1 MSVSLDIG
9 TMVAAGLLGV
19 VEGLTEFIPVSSTG
33 HLILLIDLMGFQGPP
48 GKVFEIVIQFGAI
61 LAILWLYRQR
71 FIAALAGLAS
81 DPVQRRFAINIFAA
95 LIPALGIG
103 AAFGGKIKDLLFSPW
118 VVSST
123 LILGGVAILAIE
135 RFKPKPR
142 IDQVDAFT
150 PWLAFR
156 IGLCQAVAMV
166 PGVSRSGATIMGALL
181 LGAERR
187 AATEFSFFLAVPTM
201 LAACVYDLYRNRA
214 VLDFDG
220 VGLIAIGFV
229 AAFIAALIVVRSVI
243 AFISRYGFQPFAW
256 YRIAVGT
263 AMLAILLMR

>member
-1 MSVSLDIG
+1 MSVNLDIG

-33 HLILLIDLMGFQGPP
+33 HLILLIDL
-48 GKVFEIVIQFGAI
+48 IQFGAI
-61 LAILWLYRQR
+61 LAVIWLYRQR
-71 FIAALAGLAS
+71 FIDALIGLLS
-81 DPVQRRFAINIFAA
+81 DPVQQRFAFNILAA

-103 AAFGGKIKDLLFSPW
+103 AAFGSNIKNLLFSPW

-123 LILGGVAILAIE
+123 LILGGIAILAIE

-142 IDQVDAFT
+142 VAQVDAFT

-156 IGLCQAVAMV
+156 IGVCQVVAMV
-166 PGVSRSGATIMGALL
+166 PGVSRSGATIMGSLL
-181 LGAERR
+181 LGVDRK

-220 VGLIAIGFV
+220 AGLIAIGFV
-229 AAFIAALIVVRSVI
+229 TAFVAALIVVRSAI

-263 AMLAILLMR
+263 AMLGILLVR

>member
-9 TMVAAGLLGV
+9 TMIAAGLLGI

-33 HLILLIDLMGFQGPP
+33 HLILLIDLMGFRGPP

-61 LAILWLYRQR
+61 LAILWLYRAR
-71 FIAALAGLAS
+71 FIAVLAGLLG
-81 DPVQRRFAINIFAA
+81 DPQQQRFVLNILAA
-95 LIPALGIG
+95 LVPALGIG
-103 AAFGGKIKDLLFSPW
+103 AVFGGFIKDILFSPW
-118 VVSST
+118 VVSTT

-142 IDQVDAFT
+142 VDDVDRFT

-156 IGLCQAVAMV
+156 IGLCQTVAMI

-181 LGAERR
+181 LGTDRKS
-187 AATEFSFFLAVPTM
+187 ATEFSFFLAVPTM

-220 VGLIAIGFV
+220 IGLIAIGFV

-263 AMLAILLMR
+263 AMLAVLLMR